1 MKRAFLLAVLALGV
15 GWLIANA
22 SFGQN
27 SNTKATSN
35 QTTSTDVVQ
44 IQTEV
49 KRILALEADTR
60 PSRKEVSP
68 TPTLPPSPTP
78 VATPG
83 PPTLKE
89 EANPGVSP
97 LAMEQ
102 TGQEIAGVW
111 LTYYDC
117 DTEGYCGVTKSGV
130 NLKKGGTEEKERYA
144 ACDPNYWSVGTIETN
159 GIDGTEFTIVGD
171 PNGYEWKCVDT
182 GSAVIGPAHL
192 DVHFDKRVY
201 GEDYLKTV
209 GTNVTIKI
217 LP

>member
-1 MKRAFLLAVLALGV
+1 M
-15 GWLIANA
+15 
-22 SFGQN
+22 
-27 SNTKATSN
+27 
-35 QTTSTDVVQ
+35 VQ

-49 KRILALEADTR
+49 KRILALEADTQ

-78 VATPG
+78 EPTVTPREEVATPTPTAEVITPQTVEATG
-83 PPTLKE
+83 TDLLPPT
-89 EANPGVSP
+89 G
-97 LAMEQ
+97 EQ
-102 TGQEIAGVW
+102 LGQTVKGVW
-111 LTYYDC
+111 LTFYDC
-117 DTEGYCGVTKSGV
+117 DVEGYCETTASGVT
-130 NLKKGGTEEKERYA
+130 LKEGGTEEKERYA

-192 DVHFDKRVY
+192 DVWFYNRVGDDDTVG

-209 GTNVTIKI
+209 GTTVTIEI